1 MPKQIDTE
9 YNEGRIPF
17 SQMSYTPDVPSTN
30 LQPNEFNYGFNIEN
44 DVRGIRSVA
53 GEVEILTTVPG
64 TPNFVTGGFRQGGE
78 FWFIVATVEGQWL
91 AAHDTTW
98 YDITPGGT
106 PLVGYAQNTNITEVW
121 NGTVPFFNDSL
132 NPPMFWG
139 NGDARM
145 TMYSNQLPIS
155 INDIVYVNPTTQQIQ
170 INAQAVAP
178 YTAGEKIV
186 ISGTGSSYYDGIR
199 ESFQ

>member
-30 LQPNEFNYGFNIEN
+30 LQPNEYNYGFNIEN

-78 FWFIVATVEGQWL
+78 FWFIVATAQGQWY
-91 AAHDTTW
+91 AIDTAG
-98 YDITPGGT
+98 I
-106 PLVGYAQNTNITEVW
+106 TNITPSTGNFTGYSVNTVITASW
-121 NGTVPFFNDSL
+121 NGSVS
-132 NPPMFWG
+132 
-139 NGDARM
+139 
-145 TMYSNQLPIS
+145 
-155 INDIVYVNPTTQQIQ
+155 
-170 INAQAVAP
+170 
-178 YTAGEKIV
+178 
-186 ISGTGSSYYDGIR
+186 
-199 ESFQ
+199 